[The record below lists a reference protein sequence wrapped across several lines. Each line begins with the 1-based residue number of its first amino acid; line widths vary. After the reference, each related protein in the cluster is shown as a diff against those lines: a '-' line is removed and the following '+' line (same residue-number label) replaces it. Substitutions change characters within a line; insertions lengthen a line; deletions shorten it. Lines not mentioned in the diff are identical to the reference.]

1 MHTIERL
8 EIDGFWLTHNVRIDF
23 HRDVTFL
30 IGPNGTGKTTVLNL
44 LASALRADYVALSEI
59 DFSEARIA
67 LRSCDDIRE
76 KAEIHVSR
84 PQFMRRE
91 EQFFSYN
98 IFKSLDNSIEQFT
111 LTRQDSVSV
120 SGIISSLSDLF
131 SASGSF
137 TTLQSAIQSIVQ
149 FSWLSILRGSVTSAV
164 RREGLSA
171 ADLKIIEQS
180 NDIVRYFSSISG
192 VKELLLKQFQQE
204 MFVSLLSVDPQLE
217 APDENILNRLND
229 IEGALRSIFDQLD
242 LVDPKARRV
251 ISAFIEEAKSLNIS
265 SQRTGIS
272 AGDTAIMVSLNKVV
286 GLVNEWSDLQ
296 EKLKFIDKPKEN
308 FIAVANQLFN
318 RKVMSISDSNEIE
331 FESRSGKK
339 LPPKL
344 LSSGEKQLLI
354 LLSEVLLQRGA
365 PAVLIA
371 DEPELSLHVLWQE
384 KLIGSLRAL
393 NPNAQIIVATHS
405 PDIVGPLADKAL
417 DMEHIIP

>member
-1 MHTIERL
+1 
-8 EIDGFWLTHNVRIDF
+8 
-23 HRDVTFL
+23 
-30 IGPNGTGKTTVLNL
+30 
-44 LASALRADYVALSEI
+44 
-59 DFSEARIA
+59 
-67 LRSCDDIRE
+67 
-76 KAEIHVSR
+76 
-84 PQFMRRE
+84 
-91 EQFFSYN
+91 
-98 IFKSLDNSIEQFT
+98 
-111 LTRQDSVSV
+111 
-120 SGIISSLSDLF
+120 
-131 SASGSF
+131 
-137 TTLQSAIQSIVQ
+137 
-149 FSWLSILRGSVTSAV
+149 
-164 RREGLSA
+164 LSA